1 MAIPP
6 PPAPLPDQ
14 TTFTVVTSTPTAS
27 IPFSTSA
34 FSTYSLAGGS
44 ATITDFNSITFFVT
58 AGATLTISGGSAPTR
73 ADLTIA
79 SAVYVAGASAQQVTI
94 NAQNF
99 GSEKIN
105 TLTVSASGAT
115 IYLLIS

>member
-1 MAIPP
+1 MPNT
-6 PPAPLPDQ
+6 LPDQ
-14 TTFTVVTSTPTAS
+14 TTFPVVTNSQTATIPYPTSGFA
-27 IPFSTSA
+27 
-34 FSTYSLAGGS
+34 TYSLAGT

-73 ADLTIA
+73 TGLTIA

-94 NAQNF
+94 NAENF
-99 GSEKIN
+99 GADQVK
-105 TLTVSASGAT
+105 TLTVTASGGT